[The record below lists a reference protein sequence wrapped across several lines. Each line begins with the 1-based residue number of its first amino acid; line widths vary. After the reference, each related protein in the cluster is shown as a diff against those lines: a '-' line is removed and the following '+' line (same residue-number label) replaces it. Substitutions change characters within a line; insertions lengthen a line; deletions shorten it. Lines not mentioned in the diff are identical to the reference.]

1 MKKILT
7 FISAIALSFSF
18 VACEALFDNLE
29 GDMSKLDGEYL
40 ASSEAGLSRMMATL
54 YASIPMGAFSEGDKS
69 TDNASETHSA
79 GVYNSTP
86 GFWSYGTMRN
96 ANVLIKTVADAYD
109 KGNISEDMR
118 DLYIAEARFVRAYYY
133 FGMVRAYGG
142 VPIITEPL
150 DDKYDGGENLGLYV
164 PRSTEKETWDFVL
177 EEFQAAAD
185 ALPETRAD
193 GPYRANKWAA
203 LGLKARAALYAAS
216 VSKYWK
222 DAQIPSC
229 DPVNQEL
236 TFMKAEYANDY
247 YTQCIQACEAII
259 NSGVFSLYNPTPNSV
274 EDAVNGLTELFLKKQ
289 DCEWIFG
296 RSFDSGNEGATNGID
311 LRNAPNQ
318 VAFTAQTGVWKFGCY
333 NVNADVADLYD
344 NYTASYGRTDGTI
357 VTRTD
362 GNETEW
368 ITNVYNDYKKAST
381 AADAIPFKVYDKLGD
396 PFANKDAR
404 FQAWVIYP
412 GINFRGEEIIIQ
424 GGLWDSKGLQL
435 CGALEDKISFGGKD
449 YYMYGDQ
456 NQSNFSGFYLRGD
469 ANKGGFYT
477 TGFGL
482 RKFLEPK
489 SPVQYSLNPWYD
501 VRYTEILLNY
511 CEAIVER
518 DGDNAGKAK
527 EYLNAIRRRAYF
539 QDQVDATLDN
549 VLKERR
555 VELMF
560 EDDRAMTLHRRRE
573 FYRPNSKQ
581 TDEMRTH
588 TIIPV
593 LYAKNGKPQYIFMRA
608 YMFADDLDVRPQ
620 PSILEPKNYYGGI
633 ANYEKNK
640 ITPNPSQVL

>member
-1 MKKILT
+1 
-7 FISAIALSFSF
+7 
-18 VACEALFDNLE
+18 
-29 GDMSKLDGEYL
+29 MSKLSGDYL

-54 YASIPMGAFSEGDKS
+54 YASIPMGAFAEGDKS
-69 TDNASETHSA
+69 TDNASDTHSA
-79 GVYNSTP
+79 YVINSTP
-86 GFWSYGTMRN
+86 SFWSYTTMRN
-96 ANVLIKTVADAYD
+96 ANVLIKTVQDAYEA
-109 KGNISEDMR
+109 GNISEDMCNI
-118 DLYIAEARFVRAYYY
+118 YIAEARFVRAYYY
-133 FGMVRAYGG
+133 FGMVRNYGG

-185 ALPETRAD
+185 ALPEKRTD
-193 GPYRANKWAA
+193 GVYRANKWAA

-222 DAQIPSC
+222 DAEIAKC
-229 DPVNQEL
+229 APVDEEL
-236 TFMKAEYANDY
+236 TFMKADYANDY
-247 YTQCIQACEAII
+247 YTQCINACEAII
-259 NSGVFSLYNPTPNSV
+259 NSNVFSLYNPTPNSV
-274 EDAVNGLTELFLKKQ
+274 EEAVTGLTDLFLKKQ

-296 RSFDSGNEGATNGID
+296 RSFDSGVEGASNYID
-311 LRNAPNQ
+311 LKNSPNQ

-333 NVNADVADLYD
+333 NVNADIADFYD
-344 NYTASYGRTDGTI
+344 NYTADYGRTDGTI

-368 ITNVYNDYKKAST
+368 LTGVYDTYKKANK
-381 AADAIPFKVYDKLGD
+381 AADDIPFKVYDKLGD

-412 GINFRGEEIIIQ
+412 GIEFRGEEIIIQ

-435 CGALEDKISFGGKD
+435 CGALEDKISMGGKD

-489 SPVQYSLNPWYD
+489 QPIQYSLNPWYD

-518 DGDNAGKAK
+518 DGDNAGKSK
-527 EYLNAIRRRAYF
+527 EYLNAIRRRAF
-539 QDQVDATLDN
+539 FKDQVDANLDN

-555 VELMF
+555 AELMF
-560 EDDRAMTLHRRRE
+560 EDDRSMTLHRRRE

-581 TDEMRTH
+581 TSEMRTH
-588 TIIPV
+588 AIIPV
-593 LYAKNGKPQYIFMRA
+593 LYAKDGKQQYVFMRA
-608 YMFADDLDVRPQ
+608 YMFADDLDVRPE
-620 PSILEPKNYYGGI
+620 PSKLEPKDYYGGI
-633 ANYEKNK
+633 SNYEKNK

>member
-1 MKKILT
+1 
-7 FISAIALSFSF
+7 
-18 VACEALFDNLE
+18 
-29 GDMSKLDGEYL
+29 MSKLDGEYL

-54 YASIPMGAFSEGDKS
+54 YASIPMGAFAEGDKY
-69 TDNASETHSA
+69 TDNASDTHTA
-79 GVYNSTP
+79 GVYNTTP
-86 GFWSYGTMRN
+86 SFWNYGTMRN
-96 ANVLIKTVADAYD
+96 ANVLIQTVTEAYQ
-109 KGNISEDMR
+109 KGNISEDMCN
-118 DLYIAEARFVRAYYY
+118 LYIAEARFVRAYYY
-133 FGMVRAYGG
+133 FGMVRQYGG

-150 DDKYDGGENLGLYV
+150 DNKYDGGENLGLYV

-185 ALPETRAD
+185 ALPETRTD
-193 GPYRANKWAA
+193 GAYRATKWAA

-236 TFMKAEYANDY
+236 TYMKAEYATEY
-247 YTQCIQACEAII
+247 YTQCIKACEDII
-259 NSGVFSLYNPTPNSV
+259 NSGVFSLYNPTPASV

-289 DCEWIFG
+289 NCEWIFG
-296 RSFDSGNEGATNGID
+296 CSFDSGNEGATNGID
-311 LRNAPNQ
+311 LKNAPNQ
-318 VAFTAQTGVWKFGCY
+318 VAFTAQTGVWKFGQY

-344 NYTASYGRTDGTI
+344 NYTEAFGRADGTI
-357 VTRTD
+357 ITRTD

-381 AADAIPFKVYDKLGD
+381 AADAIPFKVYDKLGE

-435 CGALEDKISFGGKD
+435 CGALEDKISFGGMD

-593 LYAKNGKPQYIFMRA
+593 LYAKNGKPQYIFIRA

-620 PSILEPKNYYGGI
+620 PSILEPKDYYGGI

>member
-1 MKKILT
+1 MKKIFKYL
-7 FISAIALSFSF
+7 SAIALTFSI

-29 GDMSKLDGEYL
+29 GDMSKLDGDYL

-54 YASIPMGAFSEGDKS
+54 YASLPMGAFAEGDKS
-69 TDNASETHSA
+69 TDNASDTHSA

-86 GFWSYGTMRN
+86 SFWSYTTMRN
-96 ANVLIKTVADAYD
+96 ANVLIQTVQ
-109 KGNISEDMR
+109 KSFEEGNISKEMC

-133 FGMVRAYGG
+133 FGMVRQYGG

-150 DDKYDGGENLGLYV
+150 DDKYDGEENLGLYV
-164 PRSTEKETWDFVL
+164 PRSTEKATWDFVL
-177 EEFQAAAD
+177 EELQAAAD
-185 ALPETRAD
+185 ALPEVRTD

-216 VSKYWK
+216 VSRYWK
-222 DAQIPSC
+222 DAEIPKC
-229 DPVNQEL
+229 DPVTQGL
-236 TFMKAEYANDY
+236 TYMKEEYAKDY
-247 YTQCIQACEAII
+247 YTACIDACEAII
-259 NSGVFSLYNPTPNSV
+259 NSGKFSLHNATPTSV
-274 EDAVNGLTELFLKKQ
+274 ENAVEGLTELFLKKQ
-289 DCEWIFG
+289 SSEWIFG

-311 LRNAPNQ
+311 LKNSPNQ
-318 VAFTAQTGVWKFGCY
+318 AAFTAQTGVWKFGCY
-333 NVNADVADLYD
+333 NVNADVADLFD
-344 NYTASYGRTDGTI
+344 NYTSTFGRTDGTI

-362 GNETEW
+362 GKETEW
-368 ITNVYNDYKKAST
+368 LTNVYTDYKKAST
-381 AADAIPFKVYDKLGD
+381 AADAIPFKVYDKLAD

-424 GGLWDSKGLQL
+424 GGLYDSKGLQL
-435 CGALEDKISFGGKD
+435 CGALEDKTTLNGKD

-489 SPVQYSLNPWYD
+489 QAVQYSLNPWYD
-501 VRYTEILLNY
+501 IRYTEILLNY

-518 DGDNAGKAK
+518 DGENAGNSK

-539 QDQVDATLDN
+539 LDQIDATLEN

-560 EDDRAMTLHRRRE
+560 EDDRSMTLHRRRE
-573 FYRPNSKQ
+573 FYRPNGKQ
-581 TDEMRTH
+581 IDEMRTH

-593 LYAKNGKPQYIFMRA
+593 LYTKNGKPQYIFMRA
-608 YMFADDLDVRPQ
+608 YMFADDLDVRPE
-620 PSILEPKNYYGGI
+620 PSKVEPKNYYGGI
-633 ANYEKNK
+633 SNYEKNK